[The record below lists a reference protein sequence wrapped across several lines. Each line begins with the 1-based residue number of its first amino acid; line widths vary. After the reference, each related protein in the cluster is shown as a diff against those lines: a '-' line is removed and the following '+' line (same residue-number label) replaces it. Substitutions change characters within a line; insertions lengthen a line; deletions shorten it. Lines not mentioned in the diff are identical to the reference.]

1 MPEERS
7 PKAVTHPRA
16 VDSVAADP
24 RFEHPIPPA
33 ERRQRMREFWIGVVA
48 AAMLGALLLLPPI
61 AGLTQGVGDSGLFLL
76 LNAFTVMLI
85 LLLGFLIARN
95 FWKLVG
101 ERRAGILG
109 SQLNL
114 KFAVSFLLTA
124 TVATAGLFAVSAFF
138 LAQSVDKWFSVQV
151 DRALEQS
158 GDVAQAYY
166 ESTAQGALRFAEQI
180 AAGIA
185 SEELPLDG
193 DRQILADFV
202 KAKQREY
209 SLGVVEVFAANGDE
223 LVSAINPEIPAMNF
237 ARHDSDIVR
246 SGLVGKAT
254 WQVEE
259 VGSGEVIRAV
269 VPIVNATHQTTPL
282 GAVVVNSFIAFPQAH
297 KLTSIRS
304 TLDEYRAL
312 QPTAGHIR
320 SAYRLELLLAF
331 LVILMLA
338 TWMGLRLAK
347 SVSGPIRALAEG
359 TAEVARGN
367 LDIVI
372 ERSSDDEV
380 GFLVQSFNRMTHDL
394 RDARTRIERSNA
406 ELERRRRYLE
416 TVIGTIGAGVV
427 SLDADGRIH
436 SINPS
441 AERYLDLEPG
451 LDVIGTKVADV
462 ARRPELR
469 DLLVRMSQ
477 PGIRKRFRR
486 QIEIPIGDDVVTLLV
501 TLETLTGE
509 SGERLG
515 SVVVFDD
522 YTQLVK
528 VQRMEAWREVARRI
542 AHEIKNPLTP
552 IQLSAQR
559 IRRRLRGR
567 VADNI
572 DDVKVLDECVDSI
585 SDHVGSLKLLVD
597 EFSNFARLP
606 AADPKPDDLNRIVAD
621 AVASYAGT
629 AGIEFETQM
638 DPNLPIIDVDRD
650 QIRRALTNLI
660 DNAVAAVRSGGG
672 TTSKGGCVTLRTVRD
687 TDLASVRL
695 EVEDDGPGIRRRDR
709 RRIFEPY
716 FSTKRNGT
724 GLGLAIVSRIV
735 ADHRGYVRVRD
746 AGRTGARFVLEFPVS
761 SGR

>member
-1 MPEERS
+1 MPEDRTS
-7 PKAVTHPRA
+7 KAVTHPRA
-16 VDSVAADP
+16 VDPEPPEP
-24 RFEHPIPPA
+24 RPERPLPPA
-33 ERRQRMREFWIGVVA
+33 ERRQRMREFWIGVVV

-109 SQLNL
+109 SHLDL

-124 TVATAGLFAVSAFF
+124 LVTTGGFFAISAFF
-138 LAQSVDKWFSVQV
+138 MTQSIDKWFSVKV

-158 GDVAQAYY
+158 GDVAEAYY
-166 ESTAQGALRFAEQI
+166 ESTARGALRFAEQI

-185 SEELPLDG
+185 KERLPLDG
-193 DRQILADFV
+193 EGEI
-202 KAKQREY
+202 
-209 SLGVVEVFAANGDE
+209 ANGDE
-223 LVSAINPEIPAMNF
+223 LVSSINPEIPAMNF
-237 ARHDSDIVR
+237 VRHDSDLVR
-246 SGLVGKAT
+246 AGLVGDAT
-254 WQVEE
+254 WQAEE

-269 VPIVNATHQTTPL
+269 VPIVSAAHPTAPL
-282 GAVVVNSFIAFPQAH
+282 GAVVVNSFIAFPQAR

-304 TLDEYRAL
+304 TLAEYRAL

-320 SAYRLELLLAF
+320 SAYQLELLLAF

-359 TAEVARGN
+359 TAEIARGN

-406 ELERRRRYLE
+406 ELERRRRFLE

-436 SINPS
+436 SINPA
-441 AERYLDLEPG
+441 AERYLDVESG
-451 LDVIGTKVADV
+451 SAVIGEKIGDV
-462 ARRPELR
+462 SRRPELR
-469 DLLVRMSQ
+469 ELLVRMSQ
-477 PGIRKRFRR
+477 PGVRNRFRR
-486 QIEIPIGDDVVTLLV
+486 QIEIPIGDDVTTLLV

-515 SVVVFDD
+515 SVLVFDD

-567 VADNI
+567 IADDA
-572 DDVKVLDECVDSI
+572 DDVRVLDECVDSI

-621 AVASYAGT
+621 TVASYAGT
-629 AGIEFETQM
+629 PGVEFETEM
-638 DPNLPIIDVDRD
+638 DPKLPMIEVDRD

-660 DNAVAAVRSGGG
+660 DNAVAAVSGGG
-672 TTSKGGCVTLRTVRD
+672 SSARRGGHVTLRTIHD
-687 TDLASVRL
+687 ADLASVRL
-695 EVEDDGPGIRRRDR
+695 EVQDDGPGIRRRDR
-709 RRIFEPY
+709 PRIFEPY
-716 FSTKRNGT
+716 FSTKRQGT

-746 AGRTGARFVLEFPVS
+746 GDPAGTRFVLELPVS
-761 SGR
+761 AGR